1 MERNKL
7 VSALVVLGLMALL
20 WLNNNPPKAAT
31 ASSPTPPTET
41 RVSLPQAQPSPATP
55 EAQPSPATPEAQPCQ
70 GHIWYVTRSGAEVR
84 FGYTGNAERVH
95 LEWLGGSYE
104 VAAADACTGTECKA
118 TLPRPALSE
127 VRIRLDGCPWEK
139 IP

>member
-20 WLNNNPPKAAT
+20 WLNNNPPKPAPT
-31 ASSPTPPTET
+31 SPSPTET
-41 RVSLPQAQPSPATP
+41 RISLPQAQPSPTP
-55 EAQPSPATPEAQPCQ
+55 AAQPCQ

-84 FGYTGNAERVH
+84 FGYTGSAERVR
-95 LEWLGGSYE
+95 LEWPGGSYE
-104 VAAADACTGTECKA
+104 AAVADACTGTECRA

-127 VRIRLDGCPWEK
+127 VRIRLDACPWEQV
-139 IP
+139 P